1 MPDQYETLVKSHDQL
16 EKVIEFYRDHV
27 EYPTFLSA
35 VGPATGESVLDVGCG
50 EGAFTRK
57 LSLHG
62 VSHVVGVDRSEGMIQ
77 RARDIEVRQPLGID
91 YEIHDLTTMPVLGSF
106 DMVTAAHVLHYA
118 DDWESLVAMAKR
130 MYANLA
136 PGGRLITLVT
146 NTDSSA
152 RSEEAAGFRTH
163 RPIHPR
169 EADSYPISILTNPP
183 TDFHV
188 RYWPR
193 ARMERAFELAGFG
206 EVASVTLRVSP
217 DTAAEDLERARLCAE
232 NPIGLLLTARK

>member
-1 MPDQYETLVKSHDQL
+1 
-16 EKVIEFYRDHV
+16 
-27 EYPTFLSA
+27 
-35 VGPATGESVLDVGCG
+35 
-50 EGAFTRK
+50 
-57 LSLHG
+57 
-62 VSHVVGVDRSEGMIQ
+62 
-77 RARDIEVRQPLGID
+77 
-91 YEIHDLTTMPVLGSF
+91 
-106 DMVTAAHVLHYA
+106 
-118 DDWESLVAMAKR
+118 MAKR